1 MKRNRIACWLLG
13 TAALLMLFKLMGML
27 DPVVAPWIVWCGFSI
42 LMLGGLLAY
51 KPNRVKTPS

>member
-1 MKRNRIACWLLG
+1 MKRNRIACWLWG
-13 TAALLMLFKLMGML
+13 MAAVLMLLKLMAVL
-27 DPVVAPWIVWCGFSI
+27 DPVLASWVVWCGFSV